1 MPTRTALRS
10 APTTSDLRAFL
21 AGLSPDTDAA
31 ILRAVAIIDALK
43 APYASA
49 SRRAHVRRVAR
60 ELVVLAVRGEST
72 DPLALG
78 AARSDADA
86 RLSAAVDTTVD
97 CDGSTFYE
105 EIRSCIREIRA
116 TTDSMRHAARDA
128 RVAAERKPDLSHMS
142 QLERDYH
149 REVRAMFDAQRAA

>member
-1 MPTRTALRS
+1 MPTRSALRS

-21 AGLSPDTDAA
+21 AGLGPDTDAA

-86 RLSAAVDTTVD
+86 RLSTAVDTTVD

-105 EIRSCIREIRA
+105 EIRASIREIRA
-116 TTDSMRHAARDA
+116 TTDRFR
-128 RVAAERKPDLSHMS
+128 
-142 QLERDYH
+142 
-149 REVRAMFDAQRAA
+149 REVRADALRKSGDLSHLPRYVQDYHRAVRAAFAA